1 MAKCLCGAAKQV
13 LDQLQNYNI
22 VHIDVINARGT
33 VRNRDLVQ
41 AERNYE
47 KYRTKCKCQEHSSND
62 KRRSKENSLADDSDW
77 EEDVYGSPEGD
88 CVQCLLITSGI
99 AKSQCGRCRFAASQ
113 LCLGRITPRAR
124 EISNSVMG
132 LCPFC
137 SKRSQKEEACHC
149 AEQFLYLLNFEP
161 TKEKRKIGIERVFSI
176 EVSAAL
182 LRGYKRVYNAI
193 YREKN

>member
-1 MAKCLCGAAKQV
+1 MAKCLCAAAKQV

-47 KYRTKCKCQEHSSND
+47 KYRTKCKCQEHSTND
-62 KRRSKENSLADDSDW
+62 KSSSKENSLADDSDW
-77 EEDVYGSPEGD
+77 EEDVYGSPEGECLD
-88 CVQCLLITSGI
+88 CLLITTGI
-99 AKSQCGRCRFAASQ
+99 ASSHCGRCRFAAGQ

-124 EISNSVMG
+124 DIMNSIRS

-137 SKRSQKEEACHC
+137 SKNSGKMERCHC
-149 AEQFLYLLNFEP
+149 AEQLLYFLNFE
-161 TKEKRKIGIERVFSI
+161 TTQEKRKIGIE
-176 EVSAAL
+176 SAF
-182 LRGYKRVYNAI
+182 
-193 YREKN
+193 